1 MLSLNSSLTDS
12 LKFANTS
19 AFWVLKL
26 YYNDDSTST
35 NFIGVSD
42 QHIVDNN
49 GSDIYYG
56 IVKNWGEYTQSIDF
70 FSFTS
75 TTGSMNVTLMNTP
88 DTLQGGRFTDLFA
101 TKNFGNRKWELFLHT
116 RTDQH
121 ETNILDSS
129 DRLIGTGVI
138 SGDIKYNY
146 ADVKLTLIN
155 NDGTYHNQIPKN
167 RITTA
172 NYPNAPEENIDKP
185 IPMAYGDFSPDE
197 TAETYGTGANF
208 DHYFTKGKFPAIITD
223 KWNKTD
229 AQVFAQPDSVV
240 LFELDQDNMYMYLNN
255 YYVQC
260 NSTNVDVDA
269 SYAEHSKPRIDFS
282 GTAWSMFIPYVVSDE
297 TSGMSDWANT
307 VDNDLSTHGR
317 VSEGAGGGTISGF
330 WRSPQFDTDLGT
342 VSTVKWVIFY
352 KDFNVNA
359 DTNVTHFSVRDALT
373 GSAQNLTWNAGGG
386 ANPYAETFTPS
397 WYSTDDKANW
407 SFSTPSKIELRF
419 THNSSDF
426 AHYIDIYQTGIEIN
440 FNPNSRNFTK
450 KIVDITEILPSPQAT
465 AVSPSHSYFQDER
478 GMSISKN
485 LTKKIKKT
493 TTITTPDVGE
503 YIYYSG
509 QGREFGSWVDAD
521 SRNNGYNSGNLI
533 PNPIYMIEDILRTEL
548 GATSTT
554 IDYAGFDSAG
564 NTTNGTVKLPFADS
578 IGDIKFSFSQYKL
591 INSKELIERIGRQ
604 CMTFTF
610 LSADGK
616 FKVKPLLLPGDTFT
630 VDATINFFDI
640 KFTCLGKT
648 NINNV
653 RNKVIINYAED
664 YGKDRMIK
672 SVTETD
678 ATSAGTGATGNNDTL
693 TLEMDADCIIDDTT
707 ATQLAKGY
715 IQLFKDRKIVIEF
728 EIVTPKYH
736 YLEVTDYITFT
747 NWDSNLKLYG
757 ASFNSDVFIITNISK
772 SVDNLKIRAIKVDS

>member
-1 MLSLNSSLTDS
+1 LLSLNSSLTDS

-260 NSTNVDVDA
+260 NATNVDVDA
-269 SYAEHSKPRIDFS
+269 SYVEHSKPRIDFS
-282 GTAWSMFIPYVVSDE
+282 GTAWSMFIPYVVSNE

-386 ANPYAETFTPS
+386 ANPYAET
-397 WYSTDDKANW
+397 
-407 SFSTPSKIELRF
+407 
-419 THNSSDF
+419 
-426 AHYIDIYQTGIEIN
+426 
-440 FNPNSRNFTK
+440 
-450 KIVDITEILPSPQAT
+450 
-465 AVSPSHSYFQDER
+465 
-478 GMSISKN
+478 
-485 LTKKIKKT
+485 
-493 TTITTPDVGE
+493 
-503 YIYYSG
+503 
-509 QGREFGSWVDAD
+509 
-521 SRNNGYNSGNLI
+521 
-533 PNPIYMIEDILRTEL
+533 
-548 GATSTT
+548 
-554 IDYAGFDSAG
+554 
-564 NTTNGTVKLPFADS
+564 
-578 IGDIKFSFSQYKL
+578 
-591 INSKELIERIGRQ
+591 
-604 CMTFTF
+604 
-610 LSADGK
+610 
-616 FKVKPLLLPGDTFT
+616 
-630 VDATINFFDI
+630 
-640 KFTCLGKT
+640 
-648 NINNV
+648 
-653 RNKVIINYAED
+653 
-664 YGKDRMIK
+664 
-672 SVTETD
+672 
-678 ATSAGTGATGNNDTL
+678 
-693 TLEMDADCIIDDTT
+693 
-707 ATQLAKGY
+707 
-715 IQLFKDRKIVIEF
+715 
-728 EIVTPKYH
+728 
-736 YLEVTDYITFT
+736 
-747 NWDSNLKLYG
+747 
-757 ASFNSDVFIITNISK
+757 
-772 SVDNLKIRAIKVDS
+772 